1 NMNKRIIITGVLLLM
16 VGMVIFGFK
25 EKPLGK
31 MGLLE
36 GMVII
41 LQLPKR
47 RHSKSRRDK
56 RRANWKLKTVNLSRC
71 PQCGVPKLPHR
82 VCLGCGYYE
91 GREIIPPKKKKDSS
105 IMGAARLVKEKKAQ
119 AIVSAGNTGAAMV
132 ATKVVLGTLEGI
144 ERPAIAILMPHI
156 HGVSIL
162 TDVGANVD
170 CKPQHLLQFAIMGN
184 TYAKEILEI
193 EKPKVGLLSVGKERV
208 KGNELTRTTYDLLE
222 KTSLNFIGNV
232 EGRDIFNGSVDV
244 IVCDGFIGN
253 VVLKTAESLAET
265 IQGMLK
271 KEITKNFLRKL
282 GALLSMGAYRAV
294 KKRIDYSEYGG
305 APLLGI
311 NGVCIITHGGAP
323 ALAIKNT
330 LRVAGEFIDHKVNAH
345 IIESIKGEKI

>member
-1 NMNKRIIITGVLLLM
+1 
-16 VGMVIFGFK
+16 
-25 EKPLGK
+25 
-31 MGLLE
+31 
-36 GMVII
+36 
-41 LQLPKR
+41 
-47 RHSKSRRDK
+47 
-56 RRANWKLKTVNLSRC
+56 
-71 PQCGVPKLPHR
+71 
-82 VCLGCGYYE
+82 
-91 GREIIPPKKKKDSS
+91 
-105 IMGAARLVKEKKAQ
+105 
-119 AIVSAGNTGAAMV
+119 
-132 ATKVVLGTLEGI
+132 
-144 ERPAIAILMPHI
+144 
-156 HGVSIL
+156 
-162 TDVGANVD
+162 
-170 CKPQHLLQFAIMGN
+170 
-184 TYAKEILEI
+184 EILEI
-193 EKPKVGLLSVGKERV
+193 EKPKVGLLSVGKEKI
-208 KGNELTRTTYDLLE
+208 KGNELTKTTYDLLE

>member
-1 NMNKRIIITGVLLLM
+1 MRVALDAMGGDRAPGIIVEGAIQALREYKDLEVIL
-16 VGMVIFGFK
+16 VGDEEKVKK
-25 EKPLGK
+25 ELAKYPAKGLSLSIIHASQVVE
-31 MGLLE
+31 MGE
-36 GMVII
+36 
-41 LQLPKR
+41 LPT
-47 RHSKSRRDK
+47 S
-56 RRANWKLKTVNLSRC
+56 AL
-71 PQCGVPKLPHR
+71 
-82 VCLGCGYYE
+82 
-91 GREIIPPKKKKDSS
+91 REKKDSS
-105 IMGAARLVKEKKAQ
+105 IMVAARLVKERKAQ

-144 ERPAIAILMPHI
+144 ERPAIAILTPHI
-156 HGVSIL
+156 YGVSIL

-184 TYAKEILEI
+184 TYAKEILGI
-193 EKPKVGLLSVGKERV
+193 EKPKVGLLNVGKERI
-208 KGNELTRTTYDLLE
+208 KGNELTKATYDLLA

-253 VVLKTAESLAET
+253 IVLKTGESLAET

-282 GALLSMGAYRAV
+282 GALLSMGAYRAL
-294 KKRIDYSEYGG
+294 KKRFDYSEYGG

-323 ALAIKNT
+323 SLAIKNA
-330 LRVAGEFIDHKVNAH
+330 LRVAGEFINHKVNAH
-345 IIESIKGEKI
+345 IIEDIKGEKI

>member
-1 NMNKRIIITGVLLLM
+1 MKIALDA
-16 VGMVIFGFK
+16 
-25 EKPLGK
+25 
-31 MGLLE
+31 MG
-36 GMVII
+36 G
-41 LQLPKR
+41 
-47 RHSKSRRDK
+47 D
-56 RRANWKLKTVNLSRC
+56 RA
-71 PQCGVPKLPHR
+71 P
-82 VCLGCGYYE
+82 
-91 GREIIPPKKKKDSS
+91 EIIVEGAIQALKEYRDLEVILIGNEKRVKKELAKYSVKGLPLSIVHAPQVLEMDELPTTALRKKKDSS
-105 IMGAARLVKEKKAQ
+105 IMVAARLVKEKKAQ

-144 ERPAIAILMPHI
+144 ERPTIATLMPNI

-170 CKPQHLLQFAIMGN
+170 CKPQHLFQFAIMGN

-193 EKPKVGLLSVGKERV
+193 EKPRVGLLSVGKERV
-208 KGNELTRTTYDLLE
+208 KGNELTKTTYDLLE

-271 KEITKNFLRKL
+271 KEIKKNLLRKL
-282 GALLSMGAYRAV
+282 GALLSTGAYRAL

-330 LRVAGEFIDHKVNAH
+330 LRVAGEFINHKVNTH
-345 IIESIKGEKI
+345 IVEDIKEEKI

>member
-1 NMNKRIIITGVLLLM
+1 MRIALDAMGGDRAPGVIVEGAIQAL
-16 VGMVIFGFK
+16 K
-25 EKPLGK
+25 EYKD
-31 MGLLE
+31 LE
-36 GMVII
+36 II
-41 LQLPKR
+41 LVGDEKRVKKELAKYSVKGISLSIVHASQVVEMDELPTTALR
-47 RHSKSRRDK
+47 
-56 RRANWKLKTVNLSRC
+56 
-71 PQCGVPKLPHR
+71 
-82 VCLGCGYYE
+82 
-91 GREIIPPKKKKDSS
+91 KKKDSS
-105 IMGAARLVKEKKAQ
+105 IMVAARLVKEKKAQ

-193 EKPKVGLLSVGKERV
+193 EKPKVGLLNVGKEKI

>member
-1 NMNKRIIITGVLLLM
+1 MRIALDAMGGDRAPGVIVEGAIQAL
-16 VGMVIFGFK
+16 K
-25 EKPLGK
+25 EYKD
-31 MGLLE
+31 LE
-36 GMVII
+36 II
-41 LQLPKR
+41 LVGDEKRVKKELAKYSVKGISLSIVHASQVVEMDELPTTALR
-47 RHSKSRRDK
+47 
-56 RRANWKLKTVNLSRC
+56 
-71 PQCGVPKLPHR
+71 
-82 VCLGCGYYE
+82 
-91 GREIIPPKKKKDSS
+91 KKKDSS
-105 IMGAARLVKEKKAQ
+105 IMVAARLVKEKKAQ

>member
-1 NMNKRIIITGVLLLM
+1 MKIALDAMGGDRAPGVIVEGAIQAL
-16 VGMVIFGFK
+16 K
-25 EKPLGK
+25 EYRD
-31 MGLLE
+31 LE
-36 GMVII
+36 II
-41 LQLPKR
+41 LVGDEKRVKKELSKYPTKGLSLSIIHASQVVEMDELPTTALR
-47 RHSKSRRDK
+47 
-56 RRANWKLKTVNLSRC
+56 
-71 PQCGVPKLPHR
+71 
-82 VCLGCGYYE
+82 
-91 GREIIPPKKKKDSS
+91 KKKDSS
-105 IMGAARLVKEKKAQ
+105 IMVAARLVKEKKAQ

-193 EKPKVGLLSVGKERV
+193 EKPRVGLLSVGKEKI

-253 VVLKTAESLAET
+253 IVLKTAESLAET
-265 IQGMLK
+265 IQGILK
-271 KEITKNFLRKL
+271 KEIAKNFLRKL
-282 GALLSMGAYRAV
+282 GALLSMGAYRAL

-323 ALAIKNT
+323 ALAVKNT
-330 LRVAGEFIDHKVNAH
+330 LRVAGEFINHKVNAH
-345 IIESIKGEKI
+345 IVESIRKEKI

>member
-1 NMNKRIIITGVLLLM
+1 MPDEYGKRCRMKIALDAMGGDRAPGVIVEGAIQALKEYRDLEVTL
-16 VGMVIFGFK
+16 VGNEERVKK
-25 EKPLGK
+25 ELTKYSVK
-31 MGLLE
+31 GLSLSIVHAPQVVE
-36 GMVII
+36 MDE
-41 LQLPKR
+41 LPTTALR
-47 RHSKSRRDK
+47 
-56 RRANWKLKTVNLSRC
+56 
-71 PQCGVPKLPHR
+71 
-82 VCLGCGYYE
+82 
-91 GREIIPPKKKKDSS
+91 KKKDSS
-105 IMGAARLVKEKKAQ
+105 IMVAARLVKEKKAQ

-144 ERPAIAILMPHI
+144 ERPTIATLMPNI

-193 EKPKVGLLSVGKERV
+193 EKPRVGLLSVGKERI

-282 GALLSMGAYRAV
+282 GALLSMGAYRGL

-330 LRVAGEFIDHKVNAH
+330 LRVAGEFINHKVNIH
-345 IIESIKGEKI
+345 IIESIKEEKI

>member
-1 NMNKRIIITGVLLLM
+1 VRVALDAMGGDRAPK
-16 VGMVIFGFK
+16 VIVEGAIQA
-25 EKPLGK
+25 
-31 MGLLE
+31 LE
-36 GMVII
+36 EYQDLEII
-41 LQLPKR
+41 LVGDEKRVKKELAKYRIKGLP
-47 RHSKSRRDK
+47 
-56 RRANWKLKTVNLSRC
+56 LSIVHAS
-71 PQCGVPKLPHR
+71 QIVEMDELPTAALR
-82 VCLGCGYYE
+82 
-91 GREIIPPKKKKDSS
+91 KKKDSS
-105 IMGAARLVKEKKAQ
+105 IMVATRLMKERKAQ

-144 ERPAIAILMPHI
+144 ERPAIATLMPHI

-184 TYAKEILEI
+184 TYAKEILGI
-193 EKPKVGLLSVGKERV
+193 EKPKVGLLSVGKERI
-208 KGNELTRTTYDLLE
+208 KGNELTRVTYDLLE

-253 VVLKTAESLAET
+253 VALKTAESLAET

-271 KEITKNFLRKL
+271 KEIKKNLLRKL
-282 GALLSMGAYRAV
+282 GALFSVGAYRAL

-311 NGVCIITHGGAP
+311 NGVGIITHGGAS

-330 LRVAGEFIDHKVNAH
+330 LRVAGEFINHKVNAR
-345 IIESIKGEKI
+345 IVEAIRKEKI

>member
-1 NMNKRIIITGVLLLM
+1 MKIALDA
-16 VGMVIFGFK
+16 
-25 EKPLGK
+25 
-31 MGLLE
+31 MG
-36 GMVII
+36 G
-41 LQLPKR
+41 
-47 RHSKSRRDK
+47 D
-56 RRANWKLKTVNLSRC
+56 RA
-71 PQCGVPKLPHR
+71 P
-82 VCLGCGYYE
+82 
-91 GREIIPPKKKKDSS
+91 EIIVEGAIQALKEYRDLEVILIGNEKRVKKELAKYSVKGLPLSIVHAPQVVEMDELPTTALRKKKDSS
-105 IMGAARLVKEKKAQ
+105 IMVAARLVKEKKAQ

-144 ERPAIAILMPHI
+144 ERPTIATLMPNI

-170 CKPQHLLQFAIMGN
+170 CKPQHLFQFAIMGN

-193 EKPKVGLLSVGKERV
+193 EKPRVGLLSVGKERV
-208 KGNELTRTTYDLLE
+208 KGNELTKTTYDLLE

-271 KEITKNFLRKL
+271 KEIKKNLLRKL
-282 GALLSMGAYRAV
+282 GALLSTGAYRAL

-330 LRVAGEFIDHKVNAH
+330 LRVAGEFINHKVNTH
-345 IIESIKGEKI
+345 IVEDIKEEKI